1 MSTIIIPQIY
11 LPAVDD
17 LGAWATIAC
26 DQYTSD
32 GAYWQKLESF
42 VGDKPSTLNL
52 IFPEIYLGDNDS
64 QRIARIN
71 ENMRKYLASGVFRP
85 YTGLVL
91 VERTTRSGTRTGI
104 LLAVDLEAYSFR
116 PASKAPVRS
125 TEATILERIP
135 PRVAIRKDAPIELP
149 HIMLLYDDAYGE
161 VLAAAERGEKLY
173 DFELNMGGGH
183 VKGTAITNGEE
194 VISQLM
200 RLSRIPESVKKYGR
214 AEELLFVVG
223 DGNHSLAAA
232 KQCWDDLKSSLTP
245 EEREVHPARFAL
257 AEAVNIYDPALRFEP
272 IHRFV
277 KTDKP
282 DLFLKGMPSGGSGR
296 AVVVIDGKRGA
307 VHFPENIPE
316 GIRALDEYITT
327 FITTHGGSVDYVHGA
342 DEVAALSG
350 DGVGIL
356 LPAISKNDLFRLV
369 IEGGN
374 LPRKTFS
381 MGDGDEKRYYIEAKA
396 IK

>member
-71 ENMRKYLASGVFRP
+71 ENMRTYLASGVFRP

>member
-104 LLAVDLEAYSFR
+104 LLAVDLEEYSFR

-194 VISQLM
+194 VISRLM

-257 AEAVNIYDPALRFEP
+257 AEGVNIYDPALRFEP

>member
-64 QRIARIN
+64 QRIVRIN
-71 ENMRKYLASGVFRP
+71 ENMRAYLASGVFRP

-104 LLAVDLEAYSFR
+104 LLAVDLEEYSFR

-161 VLAAAERGEKLY
+161 VLAAAERIAVAGGAREMTAEASLTARAL
-173 DFELNMGGGH
+173 FESCGYSVRRKQDVVLDGQVLVNFCVSRPLPTVGVPQTEIRPVWKERKRFLDLLLLGDEQESAIDAYLERGRMYLLTTGG
-183 VKGTAITNGEE
+183 
-194 VISQLM
+194 
-200 RLSRIPESVKKYGR
+200 ESVGVCVVTDE
-214 AEELLFVVG
+214 AEGVCEVK
-223 DGNHSLAAA
+223 NLA
-232 KQCWDDLKSSLTP
+232 
-245 EEREVHPARFAL
+245 VHPAFQRRGYGRRLLRFA
-257 AEAVNIYDPALRFEP
+257 EACCRGYARMMQVGTGESPLTLPFYERCGYKVSHRVPRFFLDHYDHP
-272 IHRFV
+272 V
-277 KTDKP
+277 YD
-282 DLFLKGMPSGGSGR
+282 GG
-296 AVVVIDGKRGA
+296 
-307 VHFPENIPE
+307 H
-316 GIRALDEYITT
+316 
-327 FITTHGGSVDYVHGA
+327 
-342 DEVAALSG
+342 
-350 DGVGIL
+350 
-356 LPAISKNDLFRLV
+356 RLV
-369 IEGGN
+369 DMIY
-374 LPRKTFS
+374 LRKPL
-381 MGDGDEKRYYIEAKA
+381 
-396 IK
+396 